1 MVVKEDTKDRF
12 VSTMLKF
19 VNAVKGEAEV
29 CSEICGG
36 FNEKEL
42 QVIVFVGQHTNVK
55 MTDISENLNSPLS
68 TLTSIADKLVE
79 RKFLKRVHSVE
90 DRRVVNVTLTPKG
103 KNAYKIFVNR
113 KDIMAEKVLSLYT
126 IDEQGVFIEFL
137 DKMSTAIESLK

>member
-1 MVVKEDTKDRF
+1 MVKEEIKDRF
-12 VSTMLKF
+12 VASMLRF
-19 VNAVKGEAEV
+19 VNAVKGEAEA

-42 QVIVFVGQHTNVK
+42 QVIVFVGQNTNVK

-68 TLTSIADKLVE
+68 TLTSVVDKLVE
-79 RKFLKRVHSVE
+79 KKFLTRVHSVE

-103 KNAYKIFVNR
+103 KNAYKIFLNR
-113 KDIMAEKVLSLYT
+113 KDIMAEKVLSLYA

-137 DKMSTAIESLK
+137 DKMSTAIEALK